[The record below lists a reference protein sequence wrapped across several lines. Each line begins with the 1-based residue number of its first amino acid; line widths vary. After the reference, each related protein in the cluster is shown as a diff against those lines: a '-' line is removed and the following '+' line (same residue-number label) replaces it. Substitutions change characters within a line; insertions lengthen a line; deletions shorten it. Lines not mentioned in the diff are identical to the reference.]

1 MGRIYM
7 LIGKSASGKDKIYRS
22 LIDDRRLNLNPIIL
36 YTTRPMRE
44 GESEGTEYHFTD
56 IPHMKLLRD
65 KGLIIEERVYHT
77 IFGDWYYFTADDGS
91 IDIEKDK
98 EYITIGTIDSFV
110 KMKDYFGDENICPVY
125 IEVDDEIRLLRAI
138 EREKKQPKPAY
149 KELCRRF
156 ISDCE
161 DFSDERLKNAGINK
175 SFSNNST
182 LEECISNIKSYIN
195 KK

>member
-7 LIGKSASGKDKIYRS
+7 LIGKSASGKDNIYKS
-22 LIDDRRLNLNPIIL
+22 LIDDSTLKLNPIIL

-44 GESEGTEYHFTD
+44 GEREGKEYHFTD

-65 KGLIIEERVYHT
+65 KGLIIEERVYNT

-91 IDIEKDK
+91 IDIGSTKD
-98 EYITIGTIDSFV
+98 YITIGTIDSFI
-110 KMKDYFGDENICPVY
+110 KMKDYFGDKSICPLY
-125 IEVDDEIRLLRAI
+125 IDVDDEIRILRAI
-138 EREKKQPKPAY
+138 EREKKQAEPSY

-156 ISDCE
+156 IADCE

-182 LEECISNIKSYIN
+182 LNECISNIKSYIKEN
-195 KK
+195 